1 MLIIE
6 WSSNECFIEWHCK
19 KYFRVIPPYDCLR
32 EKRPPF
38 DPKYINEQNFSHSLR
53 CRSYEYEI
61 HGKVIVVQWE
71 SQEWDDT
78 SSMEEEFRRWG
89 EEIELHDVD
98 IKLQI
103 EERDGFRN
111 EEVLIHFD

>member
-1 MLIIE
+1 M
-6 WSSNECFIEWHCK
+6 
-19 KYFRVIPPYDCLR
+19 
-32 EKRPPF
+32 
-38 DPKYINEQNFSHSLR
+38 
-53 CRSYEYEI
+53 
-61 HGKVIVVQWE
+61 IVVQWE